1 MKFRPG
7 LTDTPPELAYRLS
20 VKGRFSFRLPCRVAL
35 LLALIPVS
43 GARADTNAASSVTVL
58 TLQDAKR
65 TAFLHNWDLLAAKSG
80 IDAADAQL
88 IVVREFPNPGLS
100 WTTARIGDHAGVGL
114 GNDVWQRAY
123 DTIFAVNQL
132 IEIGGKRSDRQQAGK
147 AGLLGARARFFD
159 AKRTLDQGVTKAYMA
174 ALLAKENVRVLTES
188 ARMLRHEAD
197 IGKERLKAGDVS
209 ESDELQIEMNADLF
223 DLQEKS
229 AEAAAV
235 QARIAVEVLMGVQQP
250 RGGWASADSLDQMAA
265 VVPATPAPK
274 FGAARPDIVAAESDL
289 DASRANLRLQRA
301 ERVPDPTFLVQY
313 EHNPGQPPEA
323 DTVGIGMS
331 FPLPLWNRNT
341 GNIKAAQAAV
351 DQSEDALG
359 KARTQMLSDVATAQ
373 VEYDEAFQRL
383 NRYHEIL
390 LPKSAKVRDAV
401 SFAYEHGGAALVD
414 LLEAERSDNANRLA
428 AAQARSDAASAVA
441 DLIAAKAVLSETELS
456 EAK

>member
-1 MKFRPG
+1 MNSG
-7 LTDTPPELAYRLS
+7 H
-20 VKGRFSFRLPCRVAL
+20 SFRLLRVAAISAT
-35 LLALIPVS
+35 LAFCLPAGAQAGTNTVS
-43 GARADTNAASSVTVL
+43 SAPAL
-58 TLQDAKR
+58 TLEDAKR
-65 TAFLHNWDLLAAKSG
+65 TAFLRNWDLLAAKSG

-88 IVVREFPNPGLS
+88 LVAREFPNPGFS
-100 WTTARIGDHAGVGL
+100 WTTARIGDHAGAGL

-132 IEIGGKRSDRQQAGK
+132 IEIAGKRSDRQQAGR

-159 AKRTLDQGVTKAYMA
+159 AKRTLDQGVTKAYVA
-174 ALLAKENVRVLTES
+174 ALLANENVRVLTES

-197 IGKERLKAGDVS
+197 IAKDRLKAGDIS

-235 QARIAVEVLMGVQQP
+235 QARIAVEVLMGVPQP
-250 RGGWASADSLDQMAA
+250 RGDWTAADNLDQMAA
-265 VVPATPAPK
+265 IVTAAPAPR

-289 DASRANLRLQRA
+289 DASRANLQLQRD
-301 ERVPDPTFLVQY
+301 ERIPDPTVLVQY
-313 EHNPGQPPEA
+313 EHNPGSPPEA
-323 DTVGIGMS
+323 DTVGIGLS

-351 DQSEDALG
+351 DQSEDALE
-359 KARTQMLSDVATAQ
+359 KARAQMLADVANAQ
-373 VEYDEAFQRL
+373 VEYDEAFGRWR
-383 NRYHEIL
+383 RYLEIL
-390 LPKSAKVRDAV
+390 LPKSAKVRESV

-428 AAQARSDAASAVA
+428 AAQARSDAAGAVA
-441 DLIAAKAVLSETELS
+441 DLVAAKLVLSES
-456 EAK
+456 EMSGGK